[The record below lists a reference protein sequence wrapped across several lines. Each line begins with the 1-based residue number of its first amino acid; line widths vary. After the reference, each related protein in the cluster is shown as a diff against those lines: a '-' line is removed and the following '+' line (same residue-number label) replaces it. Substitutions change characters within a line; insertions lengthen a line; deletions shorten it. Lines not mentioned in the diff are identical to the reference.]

1 MAFFAAS
8 LFWPVQAISQ
18 TYFGNTRAEG
28 SGIYGNQPSYN
39 KCYVNQNAQT
49 RFYPDFYNNS
59 IAPFATDEGAVR
71 IKYEIL
77 NNSTNQVVWSH
88 EYRPWEDYTPRI
100 LYWTLTQSDIE
111 NTFTSNFGFFN
122 PAFGQYYR
130 FRITIHQ
137 GKRVGF
143 WGTFGINNWSFVA
156 SYETTPTRI
165 ILKDANPEFTLTS
178 QIGTDASGRPI
189 SCATDVR
196 INGSASTCETV
207 YYLEVTETDQ
217 WWNHAY
223 PQAQFAGLWFTGEV
237 KDVNLQW
244 FCANYGNPLPTTVSP
259 VSGQI
264 PSSYGGFQM
273 QERPYPGNLT
283 PNFYRIKLVT
293 FQNAWKEKNMLID
306 VDGSCKTDGQK
317 TAFDPTSMV
326 PMTQAELDALFQRHG
341 NPLVDEALLAE
352 NSLERSVN
360 LYPNPALE
368 YTILQGDLVLQ
379 QEDITITDLYGNIVP
394 CPINALED
402 GKLEINTNK
411 LTTGLY
417 IITIQSQEYNI
428 RKKLWID

>member
-1 MAFFAAS
+1 VAFFAAS
-8 LFWPVQAISQ
+8 LFGPVQAISQ

-49 RFYPDFYNNS
+49 RFYPDLYNNA

-111 NTFTSNFGFFN
+111 NAFTSNFGFFN

-137 GKRVGF
+137 GKRAGF
-143 WGTFGINNWSFVA
+143 RGTFGINNWSFVA

-165 ILKDANPEFTLTS
+165 LLRDANPEFTLTS
-178 QIGTDASGRPI
+178 QTTTVNGIPV

-217 WWNHAY
+217 WWNHDRSAG
-223 PQAQFAGLWFTGEV
+223 AQFAGLWFSNSV
-237 KDVNLQW
+237 PSNIDLQ
-244 FCANYGNPLPTTVSP
+244 
-259 VSGQI
+259 
-264 PSSYGGFQM
+264 
-273 QERPYPGNLT
+273 
-283 PNFYRIKLVT
+283 
-293 FQNAWKEKNMLID
+293 
-306 VDGSCKTDGQK
+306 
-317 TAFDPTSMV
+317 
-326 PMTQAELDALFQRHG
+326 
-341 NPLVDEALLAE
+341 
-352 NSLERSVN
+352 
-360 LYPNPALE
+360 
-368 YTILQGDLVLQ
+368 
-379 QEDITITDLYGNIVP
+379 
-394 CPINALED
+394 
-402 GKLEINTNK
+402 
-411 LTTGLY
+411 
-417 IITIQSQEYNI
+417 
-428 RKKLWID
+428 